1 MSYLERFNLKG
12 KTTFVVGGLGLL
24 GLEVSKAMAFAG
36 AKVII
41 LDLDLK
47 EKEVFLNE
55 MLELKLDVTFHAFDC
70 TDEKQIEFSFT
81 EMLNNYHM
89 VDVFVN
95 CSYPRTSNWS
105 QASFSG
111 IDYKN
116 LRENV
121 DMHMNTYAWLA
132 KQVADHMVKNN
143 NKGSIIQFGSTYGV
157 LGQDLTVY
165 EGTDMKENMA
175 YALIKGGITNLTR
188 LMASYY
194 GRWGIRVNTI
204 CPGGISGHVAGKG
217 DQDPV
222 FLENY
227 SKKTPLKR
235 LGRADEVASATLFL
249 ASDGASYISGTN
261 LMVDGG
267 WTII

>member
-1 MSYLERFNLKG
+1 MDYLERFNLKG
-12 KTTFVVGGLGLL
+12 KTAFVVGGLGLL
-24 GLEVSKAMAFAG
+24 GLEVSKAMACAG

-41 LDLDLK
+41 LDLNLHKKDAFLK
-47 EKEVFLNE
+47 E
-55 MLELKLDVTFHAFDC
+55 MSSLKCDVIFQAFDC
-70 TDEKQIEFSFT
+70 ADEKQIEFSFN
-81 EMLNNYHM
+81 EILSRYQA
-89 VDVFVN
+89 VDIFVN
-95 CSYPRTSNWS
+95 CSYPRTPNWS

-132 KQVADHMVKNN
+132 KQVADHMVKNHH
-143 NKGSIIQFGSTYGV
+143 KGSIIQFGSTYGII
-157 LGQDLTVY
+157 GQDLTVY

-194 GRWGIRVNTI
+194 GQWGIRVNTI
-204 CPGGISGHVAGKG
+204 CPGGISGHVAGQG
-217 DQDPV
+217 DQDAV
-222 FLENY
+222 FIENY